1 MSLVAVSNNI
11 GNYSKNSWDWN
22 QILIR
27 IKIQYLPNLK
37 QPPKNEYRRAYV
49 FKRCGGTLFF

>member
-11 GNYSKNSWDWN
+11 DNYSKNSWDWN

-37 QPPKNEYRRAYV
+37 PPPKNEYRRAYV
-49 FKRCGGTLFF
+49 CSKGVEEH